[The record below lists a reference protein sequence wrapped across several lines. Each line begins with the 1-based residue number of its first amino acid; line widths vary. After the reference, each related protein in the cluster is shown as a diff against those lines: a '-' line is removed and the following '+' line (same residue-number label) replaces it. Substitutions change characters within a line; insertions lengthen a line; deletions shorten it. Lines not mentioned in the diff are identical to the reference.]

1 MVKSTPSVWN
11 EIFGFDLPIMRHL
24 FWKSLAHPLCPVKLN
39 VSNVPDDGSQLLQN
53 VETSFQI
60 TRANVHLVEKSRYD
74 VHV

>member
-39 VSNVPDDGSQLLQN
+39 VSNVPDDGHGAFYSVIVFHSEFNGLNIL
-53 VETSFQI
+53 I
-60 TRANVHLVEKSRYD
+60 
-74 VHV
+74 